1 MKKDEIIKVEDFLQ
15 GGTLNQFKRSL
26 MAVTRSNIQ
35 PNIIALA
42 ALAILEELREIKG
55 LLAASNGDHKLKR
68 KK

>member
-1 MKKDEIIKVEDFLQ
+1 MKNEIIKVEDFLQ

-55 LLAASNGDHKLKR
+55 LLAADSSNSKLKR

>member
-1 MKKDEIIKVEDFLQ
+1 MKNEIIKVEDFLQ

-42 ALAILEELREIKG
+42 TLAILEELREIKG
-55 LLAASNGDHKLKR
+55 LLATLDGSNSKLKR